1 MLRITAMMTLLLAT
15 LAGPAI
21 ADTSGTGATANTPSA
36 QILATLI
43 DRGYRILEDER
54 TWLGRQRIIA
64 EKDGTRRE
72 LVFHPGTGEIL
83 RDYSV
88 RIEMAGTLH
97 GAGDG
102 GGAGAT
108 QPSVGVTA
116 RPGQTGALGSAPGLS
131 VSESFGDMP
140 GFSTGQS
147 QE

>member
-1 MLRITAMMTLLLAT
+1 
-15 LAGPAI
+15 
-21 ADTSGTGATANTPSA
+21 
-36 QILATLI
+36 LI
-43 DRGYRILEDER
+43 NRGYRILEDER

-64 EKDGTRRE
+64 ERDGTRRE

-88 RIEMAGTLH
+88 RIEVAGTQRRS
-97 GAGDG
+97 GDG

-108 QPSVGVTA
+108 QPSVGVA
-116 RPGQTGALGSAPGLS
+116 ANPGQTGTFGSAPGLS

-140 GFSTGQS
+140 ELSAGQA

>member
-1 MLRITAMMTLLLAT
+1 MLRITAMMSLLLAT
-15 LAGPAI
+15 LAGPAL
-21 ADTSGTGATANTPSA
+21 ADTKGEGTTAQTPSE
-36 QILATLI
+36 QILSILI
-43 DRGYRILEDER
+43 NRGYRLLEDER

-64 EKDGTRRE
+64 ERDGTRRE

-88 RIEMAGTLH
+88 RIETAGTLR
-97 GAGDG
+97 GSGDG

-108 QPSVGVTA
+108 QPSVGVA
-116 RPGQTGALGSAPGLS
+116 ASPGQSETFGSAPGLS

-140 GFSTGQS
+140 GFSAGQA